1 MNNETG
7 KVIIVIGIAI
17 IVIGAIV
24 YYWGDKLH
32 FIGNL
37 PGDIKIE
44 KENFKFYFPITTM
57 ILLSIVINLLIRL
70 FNYLKG

>member
-7 KVIIVIGIAI
+7 KIIIVIGVAI
-17 IVIGAIV
+17 ICIGAIV
-24 YYWGDKLH
+24 YFWGDKLH